1 MIILRREFFGGLLVD
16 TESDANEFLDE
27 PQFEQKRKELESLAA
42 KGEKSRI
49 FDVRE
54 FGYALRS
61 DTLGSPADLYVELT
75 DRCDGACVHCY
86 ASRSEGGRSERE
98 EMTFAEVEKLIR
110 DAAVLGSYYVRLT
123 GGEPT
128 LRPDFFDILEVIRE
142 EELIPSVNTNGLF
155 GVNVIDKMLDCGLQD
170 IRISLDGDEKA
181 NDAIRGKGAYAKVLS
196 SLKILSDRAGQSDRS
211 PRVTVNMVLMRDNR
225 HCVRHLAELT
235 AKLGCKLSIGLLRP
249 TGRAKKEQMLSPP
262 QVLEAAKLVAG
273 LRNELGLESSRIRI
287 SFDVFSKDP
296 FHAGSMPYPFDNSS
310 CACASKGIGLTTDG
324 RVIACNYMTRLDDGL
339 WLGEDVRKGDLL
351 QLWQESRVLERAR
364 KVRRKICRGCPHH
377 ILRCNGGCPV
387 TAFAITGDLDG
398 PDPYCVR
405 DLTMADGP
413 KDILQGGLR

>member
-1 MIILRREFFGGLLVD
+1 MIVLRREFFGGLLVD
-16 TESDANEFLDE
+16 TESDANEFLNE
-27 PQFEQKRKELESLAA
+27 QQFEQKRIELESLGA
-42 KGEKSRI
+42 KCGKSRI

-54 FGYALRS
+54 FGYALRP

-75 DRCDGACVHCY
+75 DRCNGACVHCY

-128 LRPDFFDILEVIRE
+128 LRPDFFDIIEVIRG

-155 GVNVIDKMLDCGLQD
+155 GENVIDKMLDCGLQD

-196 SLKILSDRAGQSDRS
+196 SLKILSDRAGQSDRP

-225 HCVRHLAELT
+225 HCIRHLAETDGETGLQAEHRLAET
-235 AKLGCKLSIGLLRP
+235 GGPGGKESRCCLLR
-249 TGRAKKEQMLSPP
+249 RSW
-262 QVLEAAKLVAG
+262 EAAKLVAG

-287 SFDVFSKDP
+287 NFDIFSKDP
-296 FHAGSMPYPFDNSS
+296 FHAGSMPYPFDNFE
-310 CACASKGIGLTTDG
+310 L
-324 RVIACNYMTRLDDGL
+324 RL
-339 WLGEDVRKGDLL
+339 RIPR
-351 QLWQESRVLERAR
+351 ES
-364 KVRRKICRGCPHH
+364 G
-377 ILRCNGGCPV
+377 
-387 TAFAITGDLDG
+387 
-398 PDPYCVR
+398 
-405 DLTMADGP
+405 
-413 KDILQGGLR
+413 